1 VAPEQSA
8 GAAAPARSA
17 TTATTGTSPPA
28 GRSAPAA
35 TRTAATGTAATGT
48 AATGTAATGTA
59 ATTPSPPEPPAPT
72 ELTTA
77 DSLLELAGRLATAGT
92 LTAQVDTSLP
102 HLARRLRVNVAVF
115 AVAGSRAAG
124 VRCWPHD
131 PVWAAGMRAVLGAAW
146 ETGPLTLWF
155 RREGV
160 VPAARVQDLISGWGV
175 LPDRTLEHDGRVL
188 HELLVVPLARTGA
201 TIAAYFLARHD
212 EVFGTEEVA
221 WARRAQ
227 PVLIA
232 SHGRFLRP
240 PEPALTPRQHGVLR
254 LLAEGRTVRAIGS
267 RLGISQSTVDKHVR
281 DLYRRLGTQDRAS
294 TIRAA
299 QVRGLLDGLVGEE
312 WQDLLI
318 APEH

>member
-1 VAPEQSA
+1 MAPDASAGTAGPRRAATADRRDGASAPE
-8 GAAAPARSA
+8 
-17 TTATTGTSPPA
+17 
-28 GRSAPAA
+28 
-35 TRTAATGTAATGT
+35 
-48 AATGTAATGTA
+48 
-59 ATTPSPPEPPAPT
+59 EP
-72 ELTTA
+72 
-77 DSLLELAGRLATAGT
+77 LLDLAGRLASADS
-92 LTAQVDTSLP
+92 LTAQVDTALP
-102 HLARRLRVNVAVF
+102 LLGRPLRATVAVF

-124 VRCWPHD
+124 VRCWPQD
-131 PVWAAGMRAVLGAAW
+131 PAWAAGLRAALGASW
-146 ETGPLTLWF
+146 ESGPLTLWA
-155 RREGV
+155 RRVGV
-160 VPAARVQDLISGWGV
+160 APAARVQDLISGWGTQPG
-175 LPDRTLEHDGRVL
+175 LILEHGGRVL
-188 HELLVVPLARTGA
+188 NELLVVSLAHTGA

-212 EVFGTEEVA
+212 EVFTPAEIA

-240 PEPALTPRQHGVLR
+240 PEPALTPRQHAVLR

-299 QVRGLLDGLVGEE
+299 QVRGLLDGLAGEE

-318 APEH
+318 VPVH

>member
-1 VAPEQSA
+1 VAPDEPA
-8 GAAAPARSA
+8 GAAGPRHAP
-17 TTATTGTSPPA
+17 TAAPQDGA
-28 GRSAPAA
+28 SAPA
-35 TRTAATGTAATGT
+35 
-48 AATGTAATGTA
+48 
-59 ATTPSPPEPPAPT
+59 EP
-72 ELTTA
+72 LI
-77 DSLLELAGRLATAGT
+77 DLAGRLASAGS
-92 LTAQVDTSLP
+92 LTAQVDTTLP
-102 HLARRLRVNVAVF
+102 LLARPLRAAVAVF

-124 VRCWPHD
+124 VRCWPQD
-131 PVWAAGMRAVLGAAW
+131 LAWAAALRAALGASW
-146 ETGPLTLWF
+146 ENGPLTLWF

-160 VPAARVQDLISGWGV
+160 VPASRVQDLIGGWGS
-175 LPDRTLEHDGRVL
+175 LPDRTIEQGGRVL

-201 TIAAYFLARHD
+201 TVAAYFLARHD
-212 EVFGTEEVA
+212 EVFTPAEVT

-240 PEPALTPRQHGVLR
+240 PEPALTPRQHAVLR

-299 QVRGLLDGLVGEE
+299 QVRGLLDGLIGEE

-318 APEH
+318 VPEH